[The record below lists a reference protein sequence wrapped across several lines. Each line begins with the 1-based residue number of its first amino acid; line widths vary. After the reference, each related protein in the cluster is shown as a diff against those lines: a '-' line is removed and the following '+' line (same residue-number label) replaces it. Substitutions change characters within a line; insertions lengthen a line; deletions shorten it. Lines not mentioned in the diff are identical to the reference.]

1 MRNSVIRHIFAARA
15 AKYGQGRILLL
26 NLALWGAVAHAT
38 PIQRSDLGELVGP
51 QQFNYM
57 WNAHIAEPSQNA
69 PRQTP
74 IKDSVQSNGDGYAG
88 ACVPREAC
96 TSISQTYFMAKEGAG
111 AYIDEVDG
119 LKYYQVN
126 ENLAVGVKISVL
138 SGGGNQTST
147 NFIGVPFANVSNLYP
162 EAKPSYQYYSGSKV
176 SLSLYIIKPFLG
188 ESVFNSQRVAS
199 VYAST
204 ASDYGSIPIA
214 EVFLSGRITVDQT
227 CNFSAGTVLPV
238 INFGTMEATT
248 GWKEV
253 GKGPD
258 GKDQTVNLNIECDNL
273 PDQVHFKYTL
283 QGEPASNP
291 RFLKTENPEVGIRFV
306 DADGREVPPLPTPGT
321 AFPASAIPF
330 TYLSGT
336 LRSTGTTSIT
346 VSPVSATGKEPK
358 KGPYTATATIGVQL
372 E

>member
-1 MRNSVIRHIFAARA
+1 MTYNPRQVLFA
-15 AKYGQGRILLL
+15 GVM
-26 NLALWGAVAHAT
+26 LWGALAHAT

-51 QQFNYM
+51 QVFNYT
-57 WNAHIAEPSQNA
+57 WNAHIADPAENA
-69 PRQTP
+69 PRKTP
-74 IKDSVQSNGDGYAG
+74 IKDSMQTNGDGYAG

-96 TSISQTYFMAKEGAG
+96 GSISQTYFMAKEGG
-111 AYIDEVDG
+111 GEFVDEVDN
-119 LKYYQVN
+119 LKYYKVN
-126 ENLAVGVKISVL
+126 DNLAVGVKISVL
-138 SGGGNQTST
+138 SGGGNQSSA
-147 NFIGVPFANVSNLYP
+147 NFIGVPFSNVSNMYP
-162 EAKPSYQYYSGSKV
+162 ESRPSYQYYSGSKV

-188 ESVFNSQRVAS
+188 ESTFTSQRVAS

-238 INFGTMEATT
+238 INFGSMEATT
-248 GWKEV
+248 GWSEV

-258 GKDQTVNLNIECDNL
+258 GKNQTVNLNIECDNL
-273 PDQVHFKYTL
+273 PDQVRFKYTL
-283 QGEPASNP
+283 QGEPASNS
-291 RFLKTENPEVGIRFV
+291 RFLKTENPDVGIRFV

-336 LRSTGTTSIT
+336 LRSTGSTSIT
-346 VSPVSATGKEPK
+346 VAPVSTSGKEPK

>member
-57 WNAHIAEPSQNA
+57 WDAHIAEPSQNA
-69 PRQTP
+69 PGHTP

-111 AYIDEVDG
+111 AYIAEVNG

-291 RFLKTENPEVGIRFV
+291 RFLKTENPDVGIRFV